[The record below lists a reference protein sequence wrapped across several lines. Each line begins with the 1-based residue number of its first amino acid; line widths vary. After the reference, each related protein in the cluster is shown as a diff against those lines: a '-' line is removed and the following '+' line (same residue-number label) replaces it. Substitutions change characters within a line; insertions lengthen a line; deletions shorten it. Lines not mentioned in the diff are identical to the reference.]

1 MARQRERR
9 RYLRDYRHGMWRGRG
24 IQWAGAYRGNGT
36 AGEWGHNP
44 LPWMDEDDCVIARKS
59 LVIAVNKVVL
69 KPYFGHGIR
78 DGLSSFERTCAERS
92 EIIRLVEESD
102 PVAELALRRTSC
114 GWQNRWHMS

>member
-1 MARQRERR
+1 MR
-9 RYLRDYRHGMWRGRG
+9 RGRG
-24 IQWAGAYRGNGT
+24 IQWAGAIGGNGT

-44 LPWMDEDDCVIARKS
+44 LPWMDETNCVIARKS

-69 KPYFGHGIR
+69 NLYFGHGIR
-78 DGLSSFERTCAERS
+78 DGLSSFERTCAKGS

-102 PVAELALRRTSC
+102 PVAELAFVATSC